1 MSYNV
6 HLREDQWDRIKNM
19 LPGKE
24 GDVGVTA
31 KDNRRFVEGVIWI
44 GKNGGRWRS
53 LPPEYGKWFSVH
65 KRFKRWADKGI
76 WQKIFNILAQEA
88 DMEWVMIDS
97 TIVRAHQH
105 AAVSKKSPLRKPW
118 ADPVE
123 DFRQKFTPLVMLMA
137 TPFGFF

>member
-1 MSYNV
+1 MTYAK
-6 HLREDQWDRIKNM
+6 HLREDQWERISGS

-31 KDNRRFVEGVIWI
+31 HDNRRFVEGVIWV
-44 GKNGGRWRS
+44 GRNGGRWRS
-53 LPPEYGKWFSVH
+53 LPQEYGKWSSVH

-76 WQKIFNILAQEA
+76 WQMIFNTLAKDA

-105 AAVSKKSPLRKPW
+105 AAGAKKGLKI
-118 ADPVE
+118 
-123 DFRQKFTPLVMLMA
+123 KL
-137 TPFGFF
+137 